1 MLGMFQI
8 LQEITYN
15 EKFKLF
21 MQTKLSNPHYPPEIQ
36 AQIQYNAVQVHEDG
50 VVVPIPSREM

>member
-1 MLGMFQI
+1 MFQM
-8 LQEITYN
+8 LEEISYN

-36 AQIQYNAVQVHEDG
+36 AQIQYNAVEVHENR
-50 VVVPIPSREM
+50 VVVPIPCRKM